1 MDVLGIVV
9 QAATAFAAK
18 AVSESNSS
26 AAVTGAYVAA
36 ASAVIDE
43 AEKRH
48 GERSPEWGEIV
59 AAIGNVTDASTL
71 LHGGTPV
78 GRSPAVTALLRE
90 FGNRLSG
97 CLQELIPPDQLAA
110 TDTILAALF
119 DIRVDTRHIA
129 DQTNVRRFHPL
140 GVSLDIDGN
149 WRRLRV
155 HNPNDLT
162 AQGCSVQIIDYA
174 SRTQLAPR
182 AVLPSRGFK
191 FGWTT
196 HGRDVP
202 TRYADIPPAAHDYA
216 DLHQVLPEQGYFT
229 HVAPG
234 DSPHTFIP
242 FWGLPEGT
250 YTYGLAV
257 ASAGP
262 ASIPTTTLAIE
273 ATYDGA
279 ARLELRL
286 APRATRTAASV
297 G

>member
-1 MDVLGIVV
+1 MDVLGILV

-18 AVSESNSS
+18 TVSESNSS
-26 AAVTGAYVAA
+26 AAVAAAYVAA

-43 AEKRH
+43 AERRH

-71 LHGGTPV
+71 LHGGTSA
-78 GRSPAVTALLRE
+78 GRSPAVTALLQE
-90 FGNRLSG
+90 FGNSLRG
-97 CLQELIPPDQLAA
+97 RLQELIPPNQLAA

-119 DIRVDTRHIA
+119 DIRVDVRRIA
-129 DQTNVRRFHPL
+129 DQTNVRRLHPL
-140 GVSLDIDGN
+140 DVSLDIDGN
-149 WRRLRV
+149 WRRLKV

-162 AQGCSVQIIDYA
+162 ARECSVQIVDYA
-174 SRTQLAPR
+174 SKTQLAPR

-196 HGRDVP
+196 HGRDIP
-202 TRYADIPPAAHDYA
+202 TRYADIPPTAHDYA
-216 DLHQVLPEQGYFT
+216 DLHQVVPEQGYFT

-242 FWGLPEGT
+242 FWGLPAGT
-250 YTYGLAV
+250 YTYEVAV
-257 ASAGP
+257 ASAGA
-262 ASIPTTTLAIE
+262 ASIPTTILAVE
-273 ATYDGA
+273 AAYDGA

-286 APRATRTAASV
+286 VPRATRTGAV

>member
-71 LHGGTPV
+71 LHGGTSA
-78 GRSPAVTALLRE
+78 GRAPAVPALLQQ
-90 FGNRLSG
+90 FGSRLSG

-110 TDTILAALF
+110 TDVILASLF
-119 DIRVDTRHIA
+119 DIRVDIRRIA
-129 DQTNVRRFHPL
+129 DQANIRHFHPL
-140 GVSLDIDGN
+140 DVSLNIDGN

-174 SRTQLAPR
+174 PGNVALERPEAMDP
-182 AVLPSRGFK
+182 PSR
-191 FGWTT
+191 W
-196 HGRDVP
+196 
-202 TRYADIPPAAHDYA
+202 PAKD
-216 DLHQVLPEQGYFT
+216 E
-229 HVAPG
+229 
-234 DSPHTFIP
+234 
-242 FWGLPEGT
+242 
-250 YTYGLAV
+250 
-257 ASAGP
+257 
-262 ASIPTTTLAIE
+262 
-273 ATYDGA
+273 
-279 ARLELRL
+279 
-286 APRATRTAASV
+286 
-297 G
+297 